1 MKTADENA
9 NEEIYSHAEA
19 FVALVEELRWFEVQ

>member
-9 NEEIYSHAEA
+9 NEEISSHAEA
-19 FVALVEELRWFEVQ
+19 LVALVEELRRFEVQ